1 MTAIGMVLIL
11 AGYYAGLYG
20 DWLIRGYDVTFT
32 SLAHTSWP
40 DYTVPG
46 ISRFGKVAAGAV

>member
-20 DWLIRGYDVTFT
+20 YCLIRGYDVTFT